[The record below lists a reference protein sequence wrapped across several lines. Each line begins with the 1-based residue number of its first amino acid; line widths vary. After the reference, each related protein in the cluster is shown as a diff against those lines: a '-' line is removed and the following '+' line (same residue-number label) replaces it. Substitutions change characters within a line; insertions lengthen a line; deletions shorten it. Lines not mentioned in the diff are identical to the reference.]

1 MMARQ
6 SAEAQPVS
14 RGVDALI
21 ARLREE
27 GVSAG
32 RSKADEIVAGAN
44 AQAKQILDDAA
55 AEARQML
62 ETAHKESDSYRS
74 AGEQALKSA
83 MRDANLEM
91 RSRLMERFSSDVRRL
106 VTHHLADQELLKQMI
121 VEVAGQ
127 ARKSAALGDDDELE
141 VVLPENV
148 VGMEELRADPDELQ
162 KGRLTGY
169 ALGLTGEMLR
179 KGVTLSASDD
189 LEAGIRIH
197 VPDREITLDLS
208 DKAVADLLLRHLQPR
223 FRAVL
228 EGIVK

>member
-1 MMARQ
+1 MARQ
-6 SAEAQPVS
+6 SAEAQPLS

-21 ARLREE
+21 ARLRDE

-32 RSKADEIVAGAN
+32 RSKADELISDAR
-44 AQAKQILDDAA
+44 AQAQRILDDART
-55 AEARQML
+55 EAKQML

-91 RSRLMERFSSDVRRL
+91 RSRLMERFSSDVKRL
-106 VTHHLADQELLKQMI
+106 VTHHLADQDLLKQMI
-121 VEVAGQ
+121 LEVAGR
-127 ARKSAALGDDDELE
+127 ARASTALDDGGAVE
-141 VVLPENV
+141 VILPANIA
-148 VGMEELRADPDELQ
+148 GMEELRGDPEELQ

-169 ALGLTGEMLR
+169 VLGLTGEMLR
-179 KGVTLSASDD
+179 QGVTLSASDE

-197 VPDREITLDLS
+197 VPDRDITLDLT
-208 DKAVADLLLRHLQPR
+208 DQAVAELLLRHLQPR